1 MFEERKSDT
10 GRQISFSLFAALP
23 RTVRAFLVLFLIV
36 LLALLV
42 FGFLNRNGEIPAF
55 EDVTNVLTEGLKLII
70 GAVLGALSA
79 EGSKRLY
86 GEKPQIT
93 RDEGTE

>member
-1 MFEERKSDT
+1 MFEERKSES
-10 GRQISFSLFAALP
+10 GRQISFSLFSALP
-23 RTVRAFLVLFLIV
+23 PTVRAFLVLFVIV
-36 LLALLV
+36 LVALFV
-42 FGFLNRNGEIPAF
+42 FGFLNRNGEMPAF
-55 EDVTNVLTEGLKLII
+55 ENVTNVLTDGLKLII

-93 RDEGTE
+93 RDEGSE